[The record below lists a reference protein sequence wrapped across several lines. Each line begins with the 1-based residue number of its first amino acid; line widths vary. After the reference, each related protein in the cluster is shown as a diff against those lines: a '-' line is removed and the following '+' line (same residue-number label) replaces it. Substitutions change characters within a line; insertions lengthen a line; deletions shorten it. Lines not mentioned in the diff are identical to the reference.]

1 MSKANNIC
9 ARERSEQARRQNK
22 SRRKFKKQHGI
33 NKWIA
38 DNKLTQ
44 LVADNNR
51 KEWLDKDDRFVL
63 VSGLS
68 VIKKAVLLGRTK
80 NAVEHRIKYL
90 NSK

>member
-1 MSKANNIC
+1 MNNS
-9 ARERSEQARRQNK
+9 AKRQIK

-38 DNKLTQ
+38 ENKLTQ
-44 LVADNNR
+44 LMANNNR
-51 KEWLDKDDRFVL
+51 AEWSSKDDKFVL
-63 VSGLS
+63 LDLP